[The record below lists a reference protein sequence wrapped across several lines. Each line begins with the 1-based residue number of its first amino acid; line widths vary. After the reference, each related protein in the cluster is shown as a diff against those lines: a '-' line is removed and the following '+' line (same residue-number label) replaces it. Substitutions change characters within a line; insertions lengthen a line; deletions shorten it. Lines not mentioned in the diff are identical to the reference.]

1 MDAWRLLC
9 HDVLVHSREFL
20 IHSTNLHGQRFFINC
35 GRHDAFHG
43 GRYGSHGGLFNSSHY
58 CSWCLCMSRTSWPL
72 IRIPLP
78 PRALE
83 LEAPFP
89 PIPARGAIVPA
100 VVVPAAEAESEV
112 EAVTIVARLSFEGDE
127 ELNGDRPAAA
137 ASAAA
142 AARTDHGIGGRC
154 RVS

>member
-1 MDAWRLLC
+1 MGIELSGHHAQ
-9 HDVLVHSREFL
+9 VLTITVP
-20 IHSTNLHGQRFFINC
+20 
-35 GRHDAFHG
+35 
-43 GRYGSHGGLFNSSHY
+43 
-58 CSWCLCMSRTSWPL
+58 CLCMKGTSWPV
-72 IRIPLP
+72 IRIDSS
-78 PRALE
+78 AGTLE
-83 LEAPFP
+83 RESPFP

>member
-1 MDAWRLLC
+1 
-9 HDVLVHSREFL
+9 
-20 IHSTNLHGQRFFINC
+20 
-35 GRHDAFHG
+35 
-43 GRYGSHGGLFNSSHY
+43 
-58 CSWCLCMSRTSWPL
+58 MSRTSWPL

-83 LEAPFP
+83 AEAPFP

-112 EAVTIVARLSFEGDE
+112 EAVTIVASLSFEGE
-127 ELNGDRPAAA
+127 AELNGVRPAAA

-154 RVS
+154 RVC